1 MAGRAAVD
9 AAAVMSSQRL
19 SITLE
24 ALARSYDHVVVDAG
38 TVADAALDRFA
49 NLAPRAVLVAGEL
62 DDPATV
68 SARERLINAGFA
80 DVSVL
85 VSAPRGP
92 AIGETGARAA
102 A

>member
-1 MAGRAAVD
+1 
-9 AAAVMSSQRL
+9 MSSQRL

-92 AIGETGARAA
+92 RDR
-102 A
+102 